1 MASYSPS
8 GSKGCGNDRVPK
20 RVSQMSAHLRI
31 GVLALAL
38 LALTSTSA
46 LAQITLEIRTI
57 TSVAPVANQPS
68 QVVCMVNVKN
78 AGQDPASNVEVRGE
92 LLGKKQIVSD
102 NNILGQNESRDV
114 RLEFNLP
121 VDKLGSFPIFLMVG
135 YEDPSGN
142 RRSAAA
148 IAIADTGMHTIADI
162 LVSAE
167 PGLGSRW
174 GEVRV
179 AISGVTGI
187 NSVKVTCHVSD
198 DLDVTTPTQHVRLA
212 SGKGN
217 ATFNLF
223 NRNATQGNKYSI
235 FLVTEF
241 DRDGLHYL
249 LSTSIQIPVQT
260 EPTTASKSRSFGT
273 MTWGERG
280 MWLGMMTLLCFM
292 ATDTIAYL
300 RRNRR
305 LPSGSDHAGWVTRT
319 YLFLDLIVLTA
330 LVFYVI
336 NSLGS
341 TQSLAGRPFTWD
353 NLVKVMIPNVLLTDT
368 YTAGGDTGSHYYT
381 LKYLSDYLIPNG
393 KIGGWTPGNYA
404 GFPILQFYFP
414 LPFLIMYAL
423 GMLIKFSVAF
433 KWVSILGAGLMPI
446 GAYLMLRNLKTP
458 FPGPILGAISTMV
471 FLYNITLSA
480 APPPAFDS
488 VWGGNILSN
497 LAGEFSYGL
506 SMALSLIFIGS
517 LYRGCMDNKRMVLN
531 AFLVFIVGFSH
542 GYTLLFA
549 EGISLYLLFTPH
561 GFVRRLVY
569 LAKVYTLGFC
579 FLAFWLV
586 PLLVYSKWT
595 TPYHLAWTIYG
606 FGDFLPNLFIP
617 TLVIACASIG
627 GLFGWGA
634 FSKDEHAPGVLHAL
648 GYLLFGI
655 AVSAVFYSAAPKLGV
670 VDIRYIP
677 YARVFLG
684 LIAAMGLGWFCQS
697 LRSIHLAWLPVPI
710 VAILVLGWP
719 VNMKWLLKEQPKG
732 WIEPSLAITREWGNW
747 NFSGFQGKDTWEQ
760 FERINKALRPEQI
773 GTGFQMPRVVF
784 EHSELHNRFGTSRAF
799 ESLPLFADRTTLE
812 GLYMQASISAPFVFY
827 IQSEVSY
834 DKSCPFP
841 QYNYAGMDHNRARR
855 HLEIFNVRELIV
867 CNPNSKKSLSEAKGY
882 TKVPVEGIGQYEIW
896 QLDPYP
902 NSYVHILE
910 NEPILFESQDGQ
922 WKLNAYRW
930 FTTDELLD
938 RTLVFGPKITDK
950 DRQFFKLSAKSTKEI
965 PPPTP
970 IDRTGCVVKRET
982 INNEAIDLE
991 FSSACIGKPALI
1003 KYSYHPNWHVEGA
1016 ERSILHPPAL
1026 CLSIQIV
1033 RTSVSGTAR
1042 AGRNTSDPRLP
1053 LPAP

>member
-78 AGQDPASNVEVRGE
+78 AGQNPASNVEVRGE
-92 LLGKKQIVSD
+92 FLGKKQIVSD

-114 RLEFNLP
+114 SLEFSLP
-121 VDKLGSFPIFLMVG
+121 VEKLGSFPIFLMVG

-142 RRSAAA
+142 RRSAAT
-148 IAIADTGMHTIADI
+148 IAIADTGMPNITDI

-423 GMLIKFSVAF
+423 GMLIKFSWHLSRSRS
-433 KWVSILGAGLMPI
+433 WV
-446 GAYLMLRNLKTP
+446 R
-458 FPGPILGAISTMV
+458 
-471 FLYNITLSA
+471 
-480 APPPAFDS
+480 D
-488 VWGGNILSN
+488 
-497 LAGEFSYGL
+497 
-506 SMALSLIFIGS
+506 
-517 LYRGCMDNKRMVLN
+517 
-531 AFLVFIVGFSH
+531 
-542 GYTLLFA
+542 
-549 EGISLYLLFTPH
+549 
-561 GFVRRLVY
+561 
-569 LAKVYTLGFC
+569 
-579 FLAFWLV
+579 
-586 PLLVYSKWT
+586 
-595 TPYHLAWTIYG
+595 
-606 FGDFLPNLFIP
+606 
-617 TLVIACASIG
+617 
-627 GLFGWGA
+627 
-634 FSKDEHAPGVLHAL
+634 
-648 GYLLFGI
+648 
-655 AVSAVFYSAAPKLGV
+655 
-670 VDIRYIP
+670 
-677 YARVFLG
+677 
-684 LIAAMGLGWFCQS
+684 
-697 LRSIHLAWLPVPI
+697 
-710 VAILVLGWP
+710 
-719 VNMKWLLKEQPKG
+719 
-732 WIEPSLAITREWGNW
+732 
-747 NFSGFQGKDTWEQ
+747 
-760 FERINKALRPEQI
+760 
-773 GTGFQMPRVVF
+773 
-784 EHSELHNRFGTSRAF
+784 
-799 ESLPLFADRTTLE
+799 
-812 GLYMQASISAPFVFY
+812 
-827 IQSEVSY
+827 
-834 DKSCPFP
+834 
-841 QYNYAGMDHNRARR
+841 
-855 HLEIFNVRELIV
+855 
-867 CNPNSKKSLSEAKGY
+867 
-882 TKVPVEGIGQYEIW
+882 
-896 QLDPYP
+896 
-902 NSYVHILE
+902 
-910 NEPILFESQDGQ
+910 
-922 WKLNAYRW
+922 
-930 FTTDELLD
+930 
-938 RTLVFGPKITDK
+938 
-950 DRQFFKLSAKSTKEI
+950 
-965 PPPTP
+965 
-970 IDRTGCVVKRET
+970 
-982 INNEAIDLE
+982 
-991 FSSACIGKPALI
+991 
-1003 KYSYHPNWHVEGA
+1003 
-1016 ERSILHPPAL
+1016 
-1026 CLSIQIV
+1026 
-1033 RTSVSGTAR
+1033 
-1042 AGRNTSDPRLP
+1042 
-1053 LPAP
+1053 